1 MSRLDRGT
9 RMATNDRSGHIAL
22 LAGVVTVPALL
33 LYSHRIQWPDEQ
45 IDAE

>member
-1 MSRLDRGT
+1 
-9 RMATNDRSGHIAL
+9 MATDDRSGHIAL

-33 LYSHRIQWPDEQ
+33 LYPHLYPHRIQWPDEQ